1 MAVFTAKASG
11 NWSSSGQ
18 TTWNEVGVPGDG
30 DTVTIGAFTVT
41 VDVNTTIGTSPN
53 DNTTKVVDKTSATG
67 AIVVAAGVT
76 LTVKGNIGGVNG
88 STFSMSAGSSLVFDA
103 SGSGGTP
110 VYKFINV
117 GFQIFSFVGT
127 SGSRCSVSAVSGR
140 TCSLNVPCSAMTFQ
154 YVDFTRV
161 SAFVTTN
168 ATTGNIIVEDCAFNT
183 CAKLQITSSSTSNN
197 IKINRNVFTSGTDGS
212 YDFHIDA
219 SGATNTGIREITY
232 NAFTNGVFQ
241 ASGKF
246 FKWIGNLI
254 SGRAGW
260 TTLNTTTNRWAEFRD
275 NLVIGDGLANSGNG
289 MIFPANSARNYIV
302 IANGTG
308 NPHYLA
314 GYAMDSGVDNTI
326 SQTIFESQTPD
337 LVDTGDCVL
346 LNATCCNGSKIV
358 VKNCIVLP
366 SGYSGATVQGG
377 QIITVYN
384 ASTANNTSSQVQALR
399 NTCNQNQTTVVG
411 VGKRAAIA
419 FSEASAGF
427 ADQVSAI
434 KGNVVWAATANDGY
448 LAERISGTVDGVI
461 TASGA
466 DYNWLYNIA
475 AGDNGRGYEDRANSP
490 GQDLWNTGN
499 ADGNDAAAA
508 GVDNNQGS
516 GNPQFVDST
525 RNIASWAT
533 ARGYGSTYADG
544 VAAVNADRTRIPDLI
559 AYVFEGFKPANASCR
574 NAADDG
580 LCVGAANY
588 SKTSRRLSTLASTTT
603 ALATKYA
610 V

>member
-1 MAVFTAKASG
+1 MTAYTAKASG
-11 NWSSSGQ
+11 NASSGGQ

-30 DTVTIGAFTVT
+30 DTISVGAFTVT
-41 VDVNTTIGTSPN
+41 FDVNVTIGTSPN
-53 DNTTKVVDKTSATG
+53 DNTTKVIDKTSSTG
-67 AIVVAAGVT
+67 ALVIAPGVT

-88 STFSMSAGSSLVFDA
+88 STFSMGAGSSLVLDA
-103 SGSGGTP
+103 SASGGTP
-110 VYKFINV
+110 VYRFINV

-127 SGSRCSVSAVSGR
+127 SGSRCSISAVSGR

-154 YVDFTRV
+154 FVDFTRV

-168 ATTGNIIVEDCAFNT
+168 STTGNIIVEDCSFNT
-183 CAKLQITSSSTSNN
+183 CAKLQLTSSSTSNN
-197 IKINRNVFTSGTDGS
+197 IKINRNVFTSGTDAS

-260 TTLNTTTNRWAEFRD
+260 VTLNATTNRWVEFRD
-275 NLVIGDGLANSGNG
+275 NLVIGDGSANGGNG
-289 MIFPANSARNYIV
+289 AIFPSNSARNYFV
-302 IANGTG
+302 IENGIG
-308 NPHYLA
+308 NPHFVA
-314 GYAMDSGVDNTI
+314 AYAMDSGLDNTI
-326 SQTIFESQTPD
+326 SQSIFESQTPD
-337 LVDTGDCVL
+337 LIDTGDCVI

-366 SGYSGATVQGG
+366 TGYSGATVHTG
-377 QIITVYN
+377 QLITVYSS
-384 ASTANNTSSQVQALR
+384 STANNTSSQVQALH
-399 NTCNQNQTTVVG
+399 NTCNQNQTSLG
-411 VGKRAAIA
+411 GIGKRAAIA
-419 FSEASAGF
+419 FAEASSGF

-434 KGNVVWAATANDGY
+434 KGNLVWAATANDGY
-448 LAERISGTVDGVI
+448 LAERISGTVDGII
-461 TASGA
+461 TATGA
-466 DYNWLYNIA
+466 DYNWLWNIA

-490 GQDLWNTGN
+490 GQDLWSSGN

-516 GNPQFVDST
+516 GNPQFVDSA
-525 RNIASWAT
+525 RNIAKWAT

-544 VAAVNADRTRIPDLI
+544 VAAVKADRTRIRDLI
-559 AYVFEGFKPANASCR
+559 AYVFEGFKIQNASTK
-574 NAADDG
+574 AAAHDG
-580 LCVGAANY
+580 MPVGAANY
-588 SKTSRRLSTLASTTT
+588 EPGRTRTQLTSKTTELQTIF
-603 ALATKYA
+603 A